1 MRYEV
6 LIMMA
11 VVGAINVIGRIMAKR
26 AKDRLAAEQAQVDA
40 SVAVPKRVVAPRPSV
55 AQEPI
60 PELLQAMLDQARRQR
75 SEPPVAQPSLV
86 PAPPAPASGA
96 VSARAVTEAA
106 TRQGPAQ
113 FRIPAL
119 RRSRTGWSARLL
131 RDGLVAAEILG
142 PPVSLRG

>member
-1 MRYEV
+1 
-6 LIMMA
+6 MMA

-40 SVAVPKRVVAPRPSV
+40 SVAVPKRVVAPRPTA

-75 SEPPVAQPSLV
+75 SELPVPQPSLA
-86 PAPPAPASGA
+86 PAQRPSAPPAPASGA

-106 TRQGPAQ
+106 TRQGPPQ
-113 FRIPAL
+113 FLVPAL
-119 RRSRTGWSARLL
+119 RRSRTAWSARRL